1 MYSVNIV
8 YKCLCNLCIFSCFFL
23 FCLLLFSTMIGE
35 YRCVYIE
42 DRRRDYCCLVKP
54 AGSEPSDA
62 RPNCANLM
70 IVSRPS
76 RAVRRAPVRVAITT
90 RVDSRRTPI
99 EACCRVYAFTVH
111 RYLHLISTCR
121 DTRIRSPIDK
131 VRACGCVGAYSA
143 PAGVTRQPAAELPI
157 VPVADPRAANPAMA
171 HILSVDR
178 TCPLHSLPAGEE
190 FGIG

>member
-99 EACCRVYAFTVH
+99 EACCRVYALPYTVTYTSS
-111 RYLHLISTCR
+111 RLAVIRGYARRLI
-121 DTRIRSPIDK
+121 K
-131 VRACGCVGAYSA
+131 YA
-143 PAGVTRQPAAELPI
+143 
-157 VPVADPRAANPAMA
+157 RAAASA
-171 HILSVDR
+171 HIPR
-178 TCPLHSLPAGEE
+178 PLE
-190 FGIG
+190 